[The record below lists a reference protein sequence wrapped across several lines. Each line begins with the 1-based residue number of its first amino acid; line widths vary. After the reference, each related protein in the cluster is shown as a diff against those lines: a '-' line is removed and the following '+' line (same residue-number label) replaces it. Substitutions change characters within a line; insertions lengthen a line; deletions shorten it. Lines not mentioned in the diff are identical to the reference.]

1 MKHAKNQKRMVV
13 GGLIIAFGIFSLL
26 ENTFRGLRLLQ
37 FWPMVF
43 IAIGAMKIVQTEHR
57 NGYILGGILV
67 TLGGLM
73 TASNLGL
80 IHFRLRD
87 WWPLILIGAGVLM
100 VLKAREQGGDSV
112 AGGDGKDFEV
122 PGVMEKSTAS
132 GASIDCFGIMSGNK
146 INVVSQAFSG
156 GEATAI
162 MGGVEI
168 DCSAASIEKTAVL
181 HVFSIWGGIELR
193 VPNDWTVIN
202 RVTPIMGGVDDKTVP
217 PLIKEKTL
225 VLEGFV
231 LMAGVEVKNK

>member
-1 MKHAKNQKRMVV
+1 MKYSKNQKRMVMGV
-13 GGLIIAFGIFSLL
+13 LIIAFGVLALL
-26 ENTFRGLRLLQ
+26 ENVLRGLRLVQ

-43 IAIGAMKIVQTEHR
+43 IVVGAMKIVQTEHR
-57 NGYILGGILV
+57 NGYILGGFFV
-67 TLGGLM
+67 ALGCLM

-100 VLKAREQGGDSV
+100 VLKAREQDGDAASG
-112 AGGDGKDFEV
+112 AIGKGVEV
-122 PGVMEKSTAS
+122 PGVLEKSSAS
-132 GASIDCFGIMSGNK
+132 GASIDCFAIMSGNK

-181 HVFSIWGGIELR
+181 HVFSIWGGIEIR

-217 PLIKEKTL
+217 PLIKDKTL

-231 LMAGVEVKNK
+231 LMAGVEIRNS